1 VTLAEVTRAAVLRA
15 IRECRRVGRDV
26 FLAKHG
32 YRKGIYRLVH
42 AGREYDSKAIL
53 GVAFGYEFGCE
64 PLDPRKFS
72 GGVEHVARILLRLGF
87 SLRRGVETLTEQ
99 LVSGVL
105 RLVRRV
111 RRVVAAMTD
120 GTRDLLVG
128 LVSCSKAKLDKPA
141 KARALYEPSYVF
153 ARSKAYVEQ
162 RCDAW
167 WILSAK
173 HGLVHPDTVL
183 APYDETLAKM
193 RKAARDL
200 WASSVRETLCKR
212 YAGIRVKFLLMAGQ
226 LYAKAVEG
234 LAVEEPLKGLSTG
247 HRRRWLAQH
256 T

>member
-1 VTLAEVTRAAVLRA
+1 MMLVEITRASVLAA
-15 IRECRRVGRDV
+15 IDECDRVGRAN
-26 FLAKHG
+26 FLARHG
-32 YRKGIYRLVH
+32 YRKGTYQVVH

-53 GVAFGYEFGCE
+53 GVAFGYEFDCE
-64 PLDPRKFS
+64 PLDPREFS
-72 GGVEHVARILLRLGF
+72 GGVEHCARVLLRLGF
-87 SLRRGVETLTEQ
+87 VIRRGEETLTEQ

-105 RLVRRV
+105 RLVRHV

-120 GTRDLLVG
+120 GARDLLVG
-128 LVSCSKAKLDKPA
+128 LVSCSKAKLAEPA
-141 KARALYEPSYVF
+141 PARALYEPSYVF
-153 ARSKAYVEQ
+153 ARSKVYVEQ

-183 APYDETLAKM
+183 APYDETLSKM
-193 RKAARDL
+193 PKAARDS
-200 WASSVRETLCKR
+200 WAACVRETLRKR